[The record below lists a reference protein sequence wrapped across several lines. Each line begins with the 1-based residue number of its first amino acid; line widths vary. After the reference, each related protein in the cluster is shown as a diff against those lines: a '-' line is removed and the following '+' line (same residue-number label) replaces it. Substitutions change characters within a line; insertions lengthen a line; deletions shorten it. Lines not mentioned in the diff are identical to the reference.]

1 MRGAT
6 FESRHKAAPTPNQTD
21 ARLRACTLCKC
32 EIKAHKR
39 ARLWLRASLVLPA
52 VNKRALL
59 NRIIAR
65 LQSELDMLTQAALS
79 THAEATDEE
88 NKAEDK
94 YDTRGLEAS
103 YLAIGQSK
111 AAEEAAQAVAQFSAL
126 TARDFGSTEPVSLG
140 ALLLLESNGHS
151 THYFMGPR
159 AGGTE
164 IEHEGHTVL
173 VITPQSPLGRQ
184 LMGRTQGAT
193 LYLDLGGKRTQQIV
207 AKVS

>member
-1 MRGAT
+1 
-6 FESRHKAAPTPNQTD
+6 
-21 ARLRACTLCKC
+21 
-32 EIKAHKR
+32 
-39 ARLWLRASLVLPA
+39 

-59 NRIIAR
+59 DRILAR
-65 LQSELDMLTQAALS
+65 LQSELDMLTQAALA

-111 AAEEAAQAVAQFSAL
+111 AAEEAAQAVAQFAAL
-126 TARDFGSTEPVSLG
+126 AARDFRPSEPISLG
-140 ALLLLESNGHS
+140 ALVMLETNGRS
-151 THYFMGPR
+151 TYYFMGPR

-164 IEHEGHTVL
+164 IEHEGRTIM

-184 LMGRTQGAT
+184 LMGRLEGDQ
-193 LYLDLGGKRTQQIV
+193 LQLDLGGKRSAQTV
-207 AKVS
+207 TSVR